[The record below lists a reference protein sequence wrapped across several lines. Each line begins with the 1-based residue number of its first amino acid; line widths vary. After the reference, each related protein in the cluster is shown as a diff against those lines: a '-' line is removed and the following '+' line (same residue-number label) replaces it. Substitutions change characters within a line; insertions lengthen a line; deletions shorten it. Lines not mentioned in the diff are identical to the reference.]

1 MELRDKVAIVTGGT
15 SGIGRAI
22 ATRFVAAGARVVVV
36 GTSDEAGRSLEAT
49 LRAAARERGA
59 GDCLFVRA
67 DVSRADEV
75 SSMVQT
81 VIARWDAID
90 VVVNNA
96 AIMKGG
102 RLMDTD
108 EADWDRTMAVNVKG
122 AFLVCK
128 CALPHMP
135 PKAAIV
141 MVSSV
146 HAVATDAGSAAY
158 TASKGALEALTRAL
172 ALECFEQQIRVNA
185 IRPGAIDT
193 PMLWSNP
200 NVQAGREKIH
210 PLEVGGADE
219 IADAVLFLASE
230 RASFVSGAV
239 LTADGGRLPLLASH
253 AK

>member
-15 SGIGRAI
+15 SDIGRAI
-22 ATRFVAAGARVVVV
+22 AQQFVAAGARVAMA
-36 GTSDEAGRSLEAT
+36 GTSEDAGGPLEST

-75 SSMVQT
+75 RAMVQT
-81 VIARWDAID
+81 IVARWDAID

-96 AIMKGG
+96 AVMKTG
-102 RLMDTD
+102 RLIDMD
-108 EADWDRTMAVNVKG
+108 EADWDQTMAVNVKG
-122 AFLVCK
+122 AFLICK
-128 CALPHMP
+128 SALPHMR
-135 PKAAIV
+135 PKGAVV

-158 TASKGALEALTRAL
+158 TASKGAIEALTRAL

-193 PMLWSNP
+193 PMLWDNP

-219 IADAVLFLASE
+219 IAKAVLFLASE
-230 RASFVSGAV
+230 RASFIPRAV
-239 LTADGGRLPLLASH
+239 LTAGGGRLPLLASH